1 MNQPLEITKGKI
13 VPNRQSEVI
22 YQIYPASFKDS
33 NGDGHGDLKG
43 ITEKL
48 DYIKSLNVDAIWISP
63 FFLSPEG
70 EKGDGGY
77 AVTDHRK
84 IGPKF
89 GTMEDFDKL
98 LETAHKKGLRVYTD
112 FVMCHT
118 SDEHEWFKNSR
129 DNKKGFED
137 RYVWNDGKK
146 DEKGNLIKI
155 DGKPIPPNNW
165 KSVFKGK
172 NEPAWTFDNKR
183 NQFYMHH
190 FAPSQPALNAN
201 ERHVQDAVIKEMK
214 WWLDKGVD
222 GLRLDAVPFANYD
235 KDFKDNTYIYG
246 RDGNYWDGQNF
257 DHSMCQKETENYL
270 KRIRGLFDSYAST
283 ERGKRIAIGEAI
295 AGKIGGGASM
305 EVAKDYVHPETGIH
319 TCYTEPPF
327 WPDYSRGKTS
337 GYPSAEELKNHVK
350 NIEEHFPGG
359 SMCNYMSNHD
369 FSRAASRMLPANL
382 PEELRTTV
390 LKQIMTL
397 NFSLPGSVCMYQG
410 EELGLPDARIPEDI
424 PHDKIRDTLGG
435 RDIARAGMPWNP
447 DDFSES
453 KKHYLPL
460 PQSYGPLAVSLQESQ
475 DTSMLNFTRN
485 LIKQRQDNPALRTG
499 KITVLKN
506 TPNDVFAFLRYTD
519 EQTVLCAFNMGN
531 NNITLDLTKTMDQ
544 ETRKKIGAEK
554 EIIMGPFEYTRRGL
568 KGVDKEVT
576 LTAKDLQNGHKGIKI
591 FTADLLIAAATH
603 SHDKI
608 SHIDQSQVANE
619 GPRISIGEEIHNKLL
634 KASDKSNIDVGGA
647 TLGTL
652 HTLKKLQSPGHL
664 HVSYLG
670 AVGDDEHGKIIK
682 NHLKDSGIDLL
693 TSHLSSETPVK
704 TAVSHFI
711 KNGSQD
717 ITATYAGNEASAL
730 GELLGKDKKLLEKS
744 IATSDV
750 IYLPGSI
757 TEKLG
762 DSLTNDILHLRWRY
776 GKEMILALPSHATF
790 GPSDPQKFKK
800 LIRSSNMV
808 VGNDSE
814 FCRVFGINGDRPVND
829 ETIDILT
836 NKIQKEF
843 KIDVLKNNID
853 TSNTSDPVAFIT
865 RGDKGAVIVTK
876 NKVIPVPPVPPKGK
890 ATNIN
895 GVGDVAMAAFLDAEL
910 RGLRHKDA
918 GKFAMAMAA
927 KKLEQKDDKPFLV
940 DVSAAREK
948 VIEENPDIAK
958 NYHKI
963 NATPSPKVADTCEI
977 RTNEIPHKTPEYAIL

>member
-1 MNQPLEITKGKI
+1 MNQSLEITKEKI
-13 VPNRQSEVI
+13 APNRQSEVI

-33 NGDGHGDLKG
+33 QGSGHGDLKG

-77 AVTDHRK
+77 AVTDYRK
-84 IGPKF
+84 IGEKF

-118 SDEHEWFKNSR
+118 ADDHEWFQNSR
-129 DNKKGFED
+129 ERKNGFTD

-146 DEKGNLIKI
+146 DEKGY
-155 DGKPIPPNNW
+155 PIPPNNW

-172 NEPAWTFDNKR
+172 DEPAWTFDKKR

-190 FAPSQPALNAN
+190 FASSQPSLNAN
-201 ERHVQDAVIKEMK
+201 EPHVQDAIINEMK
-214 WWLDKGVD
+214 FWLDKGVD
-222 GLRLDAVPFANYD
+222 GLRLDALPFANYD
-235 KDFKDNTYIYG
+235 PQLRDNPG
-246 RDGNYWDGQNF
+246 GNTWDSQRF
-257 DHSMCQKETENYL
+257 DHSMCQPQTIEYVAKIRKMLDNYPD
-270 KRIRGLFDSYAST
+270 K
-283 ERGKRIAIGEAI
+283 KIAIGEAV
-295 AGKIGGGASM
+295 AGRNGGFQSM
-305 EVAKDYVHPETGIH
+305 EVARDYVHPETGIH
-319 TCYTEPPF
+319 TCYTEMKF
-327 WPDYSRGKTS
+327 WPNYSSEKTT
-337 GYPSAEELKNHVK
+337 GYPSAQELKDHVK
-350 NIEEHFPGG
+350 DIENHFPGG
-359 SMCNYMSNHD
+359 AMCNSLSNHD

-424 PHDKIRDTLGG
+424 PHHKIRDTLGG
-435 RDIARAGMPWNP
+435 RDIARAGIPW
-447 DDFSES
+447 DHEDFSES

-460 PQSYGPLAVSLQESQ
+460 PQSYGPLAVNLQESQ
-475 DTSMLNFTRN
+475 DTSMLNFTRS

-499 KITVLKN
+499 KITVLEN
-506 TPNDVFAFLRYTD
+506 TPNDVFAFLRHTD
-519 EQTVLCAFNMGN
+519 EQTVLCAYNMGN
-531 NNITLDLTKTMDQ
+531 NNIILDLTKTMDQ

-568 KGVDKEVT
+568 KGVDEEVR
-576 LTAKDLQNGHKGIKI
+576 LTEKDLQNGHRGTKI
-591 FTADLLIAAATH
+591 LTADLLIAATH
-603 SHDKI
+603 HPHDKI
-608 SHIDQSQVANE
+608 SYIDQNQLARE
-619 GPRISIGEEIHNKLL
+619 GSKISIGEETHNKLL
-634 KASDKSNIDVGGA
+634 EGSDKNNIDVSGA
-647 TLGTL
+647 TLDTL
-652 HTLKKLQSPGHL
+652 SALKKLQPADHL

-670 AVGDDEHGKIIK
+670 AVGDDEYGKVIK

-693 TSHLSSETPVK
+693 TSHLSLEIPVK

-717 ITATYAGNEASAL
+717 IIVTYAGNEASAL
-730 GELLGKDKKLLEKS
+730 GELLSKDKNLLEKS

-776 GKEMILALPSHATF
+776 GKEMILALPNHATF

-836 NKIQKEF
+836 KKIQKAF
-843 KIDVLKNNID
+843 NIGVLKNNID
-853 TSNTSDPVAFIT
+853 TCHTSDPVAFIT

-876 NKVIPVPPVPPKGK
+876 NKVIPAYPVTAKEK
-890 ATNIN
+890 ITNIN

-910 RGLRHKDA
+910 RGLSHDDA

-940 DVSAAREK
+940 DVNSAREK
-948 VIEENPDIAK
+948 VLNENPQIAK
-958 NYHKI
+958 QYNKAHI
-963 NATPSPKVADTCEI
+963 NIPSPEI
-977 RTNEIPHKTPEYAIL
+977 SISYDITRNTPDKKCAAL